1 MREKFA
7 PITSNSWWL
16 HQMKN
21 TFYLYP
27 ALTIAGEFLGTFKE
41 FPPRHEAASVTMTSA
56 MDRIRASGGK

>member
-1 MREKFA
+1 
-7 PITSNSWWL
+7 
-16 HQMKN
+16 MKN

-56 MDRIRASGGK
+56 MERIRQSGGK